1 VSLKSREEKMADY
14 KSFELNL
21 DNGVADL
28 KLGNAKFKNA
38 LTKDFF
44 VEFPAAIRALDQS
57 GAVRALV
64 LHSEGTHFCSGIDLN
79 FFADETLINTSSPAA
94 RESFRRLVLAMQ
106 ESCSILNTVRFPVL
120 VACQGAVIGAAVD
133 LVSACDLR
141 FATSDS
147 YFVIQEINI
156 GLMADLGSLQRLPL
170 ALPDAIVR
178 QMAFTGAPLAPQKA
192 EQLGFVNQV
201 YEGHEQMLEDVFR
214 IARTIAD
221 RSPLAVAASKLALN
235 YNHGRTVE
243 DALAN
248 AAVTQAA
255 IFDPAA
261 VMASVKAMKSKSKAE
276 YADLSCDSKL

>member
-1 VSLKSREEKMADY
+1 MTEY
-14 KSFELNL
+14 KSFELTI
-21 DNGVADL
+21 DQGVAAV
-28 KLGNAKFKNA
+28 KLGNPQFKNA

-44 VEFPAAIRALDQS
+44 AEFPAAIRALDQS
-57 GAVRALV
+57 GEVRALV
-64 LHSEGTHFCSGIDLN
+64 LHSQGTHFCSGIDLN
-79 FFADETLINTSSPAA
+79 FFADETLINTGSPAA
-94 RESFRRLVLAMQ
+94 RESFRRLVLSMQ
-106 ESCSILNTVRFPVL
+106 ESCSVLNTVRFPVL
-120 VACQGAVIGAAVD
+120 AACQGAVIGAAVD

-141 FATSDS
+141 YVTSDA

-178 QMAFTGAPLAPQKA
+178 HMAFTGSSLGPQKA
-192 EQLGFVNQV
+192 EQVGFVNQV
-201 YEGHEQMLEDVFR
+201 FDSHEQMLEAVFQT
-214 IARTIAD
+214 ARVVAE
-221 RSPLAVAASKLALN
+221 RSPLAVASSKLALN

-243 DALAN
+243 DALLN

-276 YADLSCDSKL
+276 YVNLASDHKLI